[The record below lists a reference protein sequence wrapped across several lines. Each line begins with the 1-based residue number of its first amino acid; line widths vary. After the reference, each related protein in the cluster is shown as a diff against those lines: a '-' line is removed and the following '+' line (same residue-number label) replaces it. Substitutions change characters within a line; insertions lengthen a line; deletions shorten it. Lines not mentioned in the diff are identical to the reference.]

1 MLWQWLRP
9 TLLLGVP
16 LLGIVLWGAGVLY
29 DRVPPG
35 LTALADVGDAL
46 EVRTEVLQPAE
57 GEAAQEFSGN
67 VVAAHS
73 ALVASQ
79 LLARIESLHAFE
91 GEFVKAG
98 ALLAQLDARD
108 LNARVEAARAADQ
121 RAQGSASAAQ
131 AGVEAAR
138 AALEQA
144 RAQAQL
150 AQITLN
156 RVRALHA
163 EGGATDQNLTEAQAA
178 HAQAQ
183 AGLAAARQQAE
194 ASRGQQQAALAG
206 RQEAVA
212 GTSLAATTR
221 RWARIEA
228 PFAGFVVAR
237 MAEQGAMAA
246 PGQPL
251 FRLER
256 GPFRLDVPVDER
268 LLPRLRVGQQVP
280 VTLDAVGATLKGQ
293 IQRVIPAVDPTTR
306 TGVAQVALPEH
317 PQVRSGMHGRARVA
331 LGRVP
336 QMQVPEAALVRW
348 YQLTSVYVVGDDS
361 NAHLRLVRLGESQ
374 GDRVEVLAG
383 LSAGERVVLAPPAQ
397 LRDGAKVR
405 F

>member
-9 TLLLGVP
+9 IVLLGVP
-16 LLGIVLWGAGVLY
+16 LLGIVLWGAGVFNH
-29 DRVPPG
+29 RVPAG
-35 LTALADVGDAL
+35 VTALADTGDAL
-46 EVRTEVLQPAE
+46 DVRTTVLAPLDSDAVR
-57 GEAAQEFSGN
+57 EFTGN

-73 ALVASQ
+73 ALIASQ
-79 LLARIESLHAFE
+79 LMARIESLHAFE
-91 GEFVKAG
+91 GEKVTAG

-108 LNARVEAARAADQ
+108 LNARVEAASAADQ
-121 RAQGSASAAQ
+121 RAQGGVSAAQ

-138 AALEQA
+138 ASLEQA

-150 AQITLN
+150 AEITLQ
-156 RVRALHA
+156 RVQALHA

-183 AGLAAARQQAE
+183 AGLKAARQQAE
-194 ASRGQQQAALAG
+194 ASRGQQKAAQAG

-212 GTSLAATTR
+212 AASLAATTR

-228 PFAGFVVAR
+228 PFTGFVVAR

-268 LLPRLRVGQQVP
+268 LLPRLRGGQKVP
-280 VTLDAVGATLKGQ
+280 VALEALGTTLEGT
-293 IQRVIPAVDPTTR
+293 IQRVIPAVDPATR
-306 TGVAQVALPEH
+306 SGLVQVALPDH
-317 PQVRSGMHGRARVA
+317 PAVRSGMHGRARVA
-331 LGRVP
+331 TGRS
-336 QMQVPEAALVRW
+336 QRLQLPEEALVRW
-348 YQLTSVYVVGDDS
+348 YQLTSVYVVGDDARA
-361 NAHLRLVRLGESQ
+361 NLRLVRLGESQ
-374 GDRVEVLAG
+374 GAQVEVLAG
-383 LSAGERVVLAPPAQ
+383 LSAGERVVLAPPTL